1 VVDWRV
7 PDEAEFVDLVQR
19 FPRNPGT
26 RSVIVVEA
34 GGGGFGG
41 SAVPRGSWNRPPNSA
56 ARCCA
61 SISAT
66 ASSMSSPG
74 WNTLSH
80 RSIARCRLAV
90 YPDPVQPYLPPPPP
104 PSGHRRWIPAAIISA
119 GIIIAGVVVGGA
131 VLSNGN
137 RAYSNATN
145 TVVATEASST
155 CQAWKTTRT
164 AIIAIPDLPA
174 GWDWDT
180 PGIDVYINNQAN
192 ALEKAFALFEPQITT
207 EPANVAV
214 AARAYV
220 EARRGEIAAKR
231 NQTYGAA
238 DAVPVNMALG
248 TLNQLCGITP

>member
-1 VVDWRV
+1 MSRNALL
-7 PDEAEFVDLVQR
+7 EAQ
-19 FPRNPGT
+19 NGT
-26 RSVIVVEA
+26 DGQA
-34 GGGGFGG
+34 GGGYHYGMNRNGPVQ
-41 SAVPRGSWNRPPNSA
+41 APAPPQWQPVYPPAAPPPRGSK
-56 ARCCA
+56 
-61 SISAT
+61 
-66 ASSMSSPG
+66 
-74 WNTLSH
+74 
-80 RSIARCRLAV
+80 
-90 YPDPVQPYLPPPPP
+90 
-104 PSGHRRWIPAAIISA
+104 RWIPAAIISA
-119 GIIIAGVVVGGA
+119 GIVIAGGVVGGA

-137 RAYSNATN
+137 RADLNATN
-145 TVVATEASST
+145 SVVATEDSST

-207 EPANVAV
+207 EPANVAA